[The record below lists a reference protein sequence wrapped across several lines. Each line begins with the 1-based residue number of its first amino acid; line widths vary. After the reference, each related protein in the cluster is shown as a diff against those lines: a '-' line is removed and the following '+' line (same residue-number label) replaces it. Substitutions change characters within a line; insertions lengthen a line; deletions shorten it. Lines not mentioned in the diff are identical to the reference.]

1 VNLQTEKG
9 EGKMKPAE
17 REKAWKM
24 ILALIDGERGS
35 GLVRADREGRTDDLC
50 LMFQAVKDA
59 GTVPEQV
66 MFWPLDFWGS
76 WGGKNGKRSLVK
88 KLREHGNVEMAAL
101 LSKDPEKYEA
111 VSMESRKAYHEY
123 LGEYEIPTPRF
134 VMIRGHY
141 TLVDTSSPEVRI
153 L

>member
-1 VNLQTEKG
+1 
-9 EGKMKPAE
+9 MKPEE

-24 ILALIDGERGS
+24 ILALIDGERES
-35 GLVRADREGRTDDLC
+35 GLVRADRESRTEDIH

-59 GTVPEQV
+59 GAVPESV
-66 MFWPLDFWGS
+66 MFWPIDFWGS
-76 WGGKNGKRSLVK
+76 RGGNCGKRSLVK
-88 KLREHGNVEMAAL
+88 KLREHGNTEMATL

-111 VSMESRKAYHEY
+111 VSTESRKAYHEY

-141 TLVDTSSPEVRI
+141 TLVDTSSPEVRM